1 MKGHYM
7 RSALLGVSMVF
18 LLTGGVAFAQGL
30 YATADKTCVECFPV
44 PNGDA
49 NALPPLIPEEYIV
62 HITYGGWVQN
72 TNDLL
77 CTQTLPPQ
85 KEVKP
90 WPLCIPPPAQ
100 DPRTFDWAIGCG
112 APLARESSVLPEGV
126 DASAGIE
133 DLYGEWTYEV
143 KLLDEET
150 HLIDYAEASWL
161 LAEDCAAALFV
172 PEPGSILLLGSG
184 LAGLAGYAALRMRS
198 GEPLRLR
205 TRE

>member
-1 MKGHYM
+1 MTKGHYM

-49 NALPPLIPEEYIV
+49 NALPPLIPEEYVV
-62 HITYGGWVQN
+62 HIIYGGWVQN
-72 TNDLL
+72 PHYLL
-77 CTQTLPPQ
+77 CTGPALPPHFQ
-85 KEVKP
+85 GEP
-90 WPLCIPPPAQ
+90 WPICWPLPVQ

-112 APLARESSVLPEGV
+112 ARLARESSVLPEGV

-133 DLYGEWTYEV
+133 DLYGEWTYQV
-143 KLLDEET
+143 KLLDEDT

-161 LAEDCAAALFV
+161 LAEDCSAYEFV
-172 PEPGSILLLGSG
+172 PEPGSVLLLGSG
-184 LAGLAGYAALRMRS
+184 LAGLAGYTTLRWRS
-198 GEPLRLR
+198 
-205 TRE
+205 RE